1 MIPLVAVVSLN
12 NQNSRT
18 FKLWVPLVL
27 IWLLLVPL
35 VLIFSP
41 LILIACLLCRVNP
54 FRMFAVMWQ
63 ILTAL
68 KDTKLEL
75 GRRTAAV
82 SVCIL

>member
-12 NQNSRT
+12 SKDRRT

-27 IWLLLVPL
+27 VWILLVPL
-35 VLIFSP
+35 ALIFSP
-41 LILIACLLCRVNP
+41 IIFIVCLLCRVNP
-54 FRMFAVMWQ
+54 FRMFAVTWQ

-68 KDTKLEL
+68 KDTKVEV
-75 GRRTAAV
+75 GQRTAAV